1 MKRLVIE
8 IKDVE
13 GWGKV
18 GRIKEQTHRSD
29 KFGEKDLIFKASN
42 EFQLT
47 SIDFPLSMIN
57 GLYVRGSNKETDN
70 YSFIIYS
77 EEWLAYLRVAVSEYN
92 WFFRDKGDKKEE
104 PTKDIEIIE

>member
-8 IKDVE
+8 VKNVE
-13 GWGKV
+13 GWGKI

-29 KFGEKDLIFKASN
+29 KFGEKDIYFKASN
-42 EFQLT
+42 GFWLV
-47 SIDFPLSMIN
+47 SYDFPLSMSK

-92 WFFRDKGDKKEE
+92 WFFRDKSDEKEE
-104 PTKDIEIIE
+104 SKKDIEIIE